1 MTTRIITITNN
12 KGGVGKTTTV
22 VNLAAGL
29 ALDGRKVLVI
39 DTDPQANTTYALLGP
54 QEPQLTLYD
63 SLVTNTVPMSRL
75 IVRTRSRGVDLIPCD
90 INLSAADITLAGVPG
105 RERLL
110 SRRLRTVTGYDYIL
124 LDTPPSLGV
133 LTVNSLTTAAEI
145 IIPVSKGAFALK
157 GIVLLEGTIE
167 QLKEN
172 LDLPTLR
179 ITGAVATQYDRTKVA
194 NDTIEAMAE
203 HFGDRVFKTVIPR
216 SKDID
221 EAHSRSASIFDY
233 APESP
238 VGQAYWALTKEVI
251 ALEH

>member
-1 MTTRIITITNN
+1 MRIVTVTNN
-12 KGGVGKTTTV
+12 KGGVGKTTTF
-22 VNLAAGL
+22 VNRAAGI
-29 ALDGRKVLVI
+29 ALSGRRVLVV
-39 DTDPQANTTYALLGP
+39 DADPQANTTYALLGP
-54 QEPQLTLYD
+54 QEPDLTLYD

-75 IVRTRSRGVDLIPCD
+75 VMRTDTHGVHLIPCD
-90 INLSAADITLAGVPG
+90 INLSAADITLAGIPG

-110 SRRLRTVTGYDYIL
+110 SRRLKPLSDYDYIL
-124 LDTPPSLGV
+124 IDTPPSLGV
-133 LTVNSLTTAAEI
+133 LTVNSLTTASEV

-157 GIVLLEGTIE
+157 GIVLLENTIE

-172 LDLPTLR
+172 LDLPGLR

-194 NDTIEAMAE
+194 NDTIQAMAQ
-203 HFGDRVFKTVIPR
+203 HFGDRVFKTIIPR

-233 APESP
+233 APESS

-251 ALEH
+251 ALER